1 MNTSDMLAA
10 SEHYYPA
17 AHLRGDYL
25 RAFAGAAFCAF
36 PFFVAP
42 MHWIAAIILGSLTL
56 LFASHGV
63 RTWLRTMETVVMDD
77 TGVTAGVL
85 YRRQVAWQSLG
96 QVRLRYFS
104 TRRDRSGGWMQ
115 LVLRGNGVSVGIDS
129 EIDGFV
135 DICRSARDVARANG
149 LDLSETTVR
158 NFLAIGLDV
167 TDLAPDSDVIARSGV
182 DGSGKKQSWGSPA
195 GWRR

>member
-1 MNTSDMLAA
+1 MSEAIITG

-17 AHLRGDYL
+17 RELRGDYL
-25 RAFAGAAFCAF
+25 RAFAGAAICGL
-36 PFFVAP
+36 PFFVTP
-42 MHWIAAIILGSLTL
+42 MHIIAVVILGSLTL
-56 LFASHGV
+56 LFAGYGT

-77 TGVTAGVL
+77 TGLTAGVL
-85 YRRQVAWQSLG
+85 YRRHVAWQQLG
-96 QVRLRYFS
+96 QVKLRYFS

-135 DICRSARDVARANG
+135 DICRVARDAARANG
-149 LDLSETTVR
+149 LDLNETTIR
-158 NFLAIGLDV
+158 NFLAIGLDAI
-167 TDLAPDSDVIARSGV
+167 DMAPDSDVIVRSGV
-182 DGSGKKQSWGSPA
+182 DGTGKRNSWGSPS